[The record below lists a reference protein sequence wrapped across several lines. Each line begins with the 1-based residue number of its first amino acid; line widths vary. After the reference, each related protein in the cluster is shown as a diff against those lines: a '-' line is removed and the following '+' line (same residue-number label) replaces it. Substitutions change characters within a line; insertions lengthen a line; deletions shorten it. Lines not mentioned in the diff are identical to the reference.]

1 MLSPIENVTKV
12 WHGYGTGFGGYCK
25 GLVPYYG
32 TEACAIPM
40 ARWQARVQNHTL
52 EKNSSQ
58 IAFLIGRSYFASKGV
73 ARDTRFPA

>member
-1 MLSPIENVTKV
+1 MLSPIRNMTKV
-12 WHGYGTGFGGYCK
+12 WHEYGTGFGKYGKGFVPYYGTEACAIPCLGVWH

-52 EKNSSQ
+52 EKDS
-58 IAFLIGRSYFASKGV
+58 
-73 ARDTRFPA
+73 